1 MEAGLYSGI
10 REGTQDCYLQGR
22 ANGLMSQH
30 QQISEVNTF
39 IFTIKT
45 TANRTFVLPLVSNGT
60 YNFWVDWGD
69 GRKDNVRG
77 YGQTYTGETVVR
89 THTYPTALKNYTI
102 KITGT
107 CKGWSFN
114 TLATQAVKLI
124 SIKRWGCLELID
136 DPIGNQFAGCT
147 NLNLSN
153 VVDTLNLGNATY
165 LRLFFLN
172 NTILQVNL
180 INNWNISNITNIQ
193 FMFQNA
199 AVFNS
204 PLHSWDTS
212 NVTVMDGLFYGCT
225 LFDQSLN
232 SWNVSKVTSMSNMF
246 NLANAFDEDLSEWNV
261 SNVTNM
267 FSMFSNCSKFNNSLQ
282 AWASKVGKV
291 TNMSNMFNSSFLY
304 NQPMV
309 NWRTSKVTTMANMF
323 SGATAFDQNI
333 GSWNLSA
340 CINLTNFMVDK
351 TPSTFSATNL
361 SAIYEGWV
369 NNPLNDSLSISF
381 GSARY
386 LNTTDSIE
394 CRNLMSRPGITGA
407 SSVLISSISVIYT
420 GVIKVTTAAP
430 HGLPIDSSTGTKRI
444 YIANAVTTNDSTYLN
459 RLWTVTVY
467 SATELILNTSN
478 YSLAG
483 ALLSAG
489 DVVISYGWTI
499 VDGGTE

>member
-1 MEAGLYSGI
+1 
-10 REGTQDCYLQGR
+10 
-22 ANGLMSQH
+22 
-30 QQISEVNTF
+30 
-39 IFTIKT
+39 
-45 TANRTFVLPLVSNGT
+45 
-60 YNFWVDWGD
+60 
-69 GRKDNVRG
+69 
-77 YGQTYTGETVVR
+77 
-89 THTYPTALKNYTI
+89 
-102 KITGT
+102 
-107 CKGWSFN
+107 
-114 TLATQAVKLI
+114 
-124 SIKRWGCLELID
+124 
-136 DPIGNQFAGCT
+136 
-147 NLNLSN
+147 
-153 VVDTLNLGNATY
+153 
-165 LRLFFLN
+165 
-172 NTILQVNL
+172 
-180 INNWNISNITNIQ
+180 
-193 FMFQNA
+193 
-199 AVFNS
+199 
-204 PLHSWDTS
+204 
-212 NVTVMDGLFYGCT
+212 MDGLFYGCT